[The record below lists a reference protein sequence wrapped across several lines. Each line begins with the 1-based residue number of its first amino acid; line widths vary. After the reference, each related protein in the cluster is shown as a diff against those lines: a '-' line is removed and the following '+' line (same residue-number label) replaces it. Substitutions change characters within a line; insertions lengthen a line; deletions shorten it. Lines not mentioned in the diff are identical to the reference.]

1 MQFTDIILLLV
12 TAALAWWILVAYG
25 VIGGNKAAKKAVED
39 KKAAQSLLRKRK
51 IMTWIVGNFERF
63 GMQLGGGLKESVRT
77 KYDFYITRLEK
88 KVPWLNRNWKP
99 IELVGC
105 FRMIGFVGILIMCI
119 GMSSLTFNV
128 WWAFGILAFTNK
140 LFEFA
145 CDNKIRSEDHELEDD
160 FPDLFL
166 ILNPKLKMGANARIA
181 PVLNEYLVT
190 MERTYAKTEHLAIR
204 KFVRQLRST
213 IEMYP
218 DETLAL
224 TKIRIYYRTPVIVN
238 FCNVAIQAMS
248 GIDNEEKLIAFEQEL
263 TRRKM
268 DLMRKRAAK
277 LVARAQRATYLMYI
291 ILFEFVIL
299 TFWSRLGGNL
309 DAMMGLF

>member
-1 MQFTDIILLLV
+1 MQFTDIFVFLVTAGISWWLLV
-12 TAALAWWILVAYG
+12 TYG
-25 VIGGNKAAKKAVED
+25 VIGGNKAAKKAAED
-39 KKAAQSLLRKRK
+39 SKTAKSLARKRR
-51 IMTWIVGNFERF
+51 IMTKVMSVFTWFAEK
-63 GMQLGGGLKESVRT
+63 LGGGITDSKKS

-88 KVPWLNRNWKP
+88 RVPWLDRPWKP

-105 FRMIGFVGILIMCI
+105 FRLIGFVGILLFCI
-119 GMSSLTFNV
+119 GISSLSFNAL
-128 WWAFGILAFTNK
+128 WFFILLAFIGK
-140 LFEFA
+140 MFEFT
-145 CDNKIRSEDHELEDD
+145 CESNIRSEDHELEDD

-190 MERTYAKTEHLAIR
+190 MEKTYAKTEHLVIR

-224 TKIRIYYRTPVIVN
+224 TKIRFYYKSPSIVN

-248 GIDNEEKLIAFEQEL
+248 GIDNEEKLVAFEQEL

-268 DLMRKRAAK
+268 DMMRKRAAK
-277 LVARAQRATYLMYI
+277 LVAKAQKATYLMYV

-309 DAMMGLF
+309 DAMAGLF